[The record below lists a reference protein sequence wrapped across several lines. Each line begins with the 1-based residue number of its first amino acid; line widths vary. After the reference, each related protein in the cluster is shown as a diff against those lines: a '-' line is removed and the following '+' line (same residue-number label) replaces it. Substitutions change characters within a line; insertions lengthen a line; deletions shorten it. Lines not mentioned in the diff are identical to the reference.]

1 MQETYEFGPFRVDP
15 RRRTLERDGT
25 PIALSGKAFE
35 ILVALLERRG
45 EILDKDTL
53 MKIVWPDTVVEENN
67 LTVNIS
73 WLRKALGETPQAAQ
87 YILTIPGRG
96 YRFIGEIKS
105 AESPEAFEPRQSKS
119 FGLIYAAVAG
129 LTVVIALGA
138 FFWYRHRSAAGI
150 SSAGSSIAVLPFRV
164 LGTDPVNAY
173 LGPGLTD
180 ALITRLANLRGLTV
194 RPMSSVSRLADKDP
208 FAAGRDAGVEIVLDG
223 KVQRLEGRVRVTV
236 QMLRVADGASLWAD
250 QFDEDLTN
258 LFTLEDSISTRVAAS
273 LAQNLPALE
282 TNRTTRNGEAYAN
295 YLRGRY
301 WASRYTEE
309 GFRKSME
316 FLQSAIAA
324 DPGYALAY
332 SGLADCYYDASNM
345 LLPPRE
351 AMVKAKA
358 AANRAA
364 ELDPTLAE
372 AHISLGIVASKFDW
386 DWKAAEREFQTALK
400 LNPKLATAHMWF
412 GLYRA
417 GLGDSQVAISELRV
431 AQELDPLSSD
441 ISSYLATTLYW
452 SRKNDAA
459 LQQARKTI
467 EYDPNYF
474 PARITLAWIL
484 NALDKPVDAV
494 AACRKARELADTPWT
509 LAALARAQALA
520 GQSEEARQ
528 ALDSLRKLSA
538 ERFVSG
544 YDIATIHAALGQ
556 RDEAFSWLE
565 NAMTQRAEWLGYLKV
580 DPQLDDLHSD
590 SRFRDLLR
598 RLGL

>member
-1 MQETYEFGPFRVDP
+1 
-15 RRRTLERDGT
+15 LERDGA
-25 PIALSGKAFE
+25 PVPLSGKAFE

-53 MKIVWPDTVVEENN
+53 MKVVWPDTVVEENN

-87 YILTIPGRG
+87 YILTVPGRG
-96 YRFIGEIKS
+96 YRFIGEMTS
-105 AESPEAFEPRQSKS
+105 TESPAALETRPSKS
-119 FGLIYAAVAG
+119 FGWIYAAVVG
-129 LTVVIALGA
+129 LAVVIALGA
-138 FFWYRHRSAAGI
+138 FFWYRHVHAGGI
-150 SSAGSSIAVLPFRV
+150 LAGGSSIAVLPFRV
-164 LGTDPVNAY
+164 LGTDPANAY

-223 KVQRLEGRVRVTV
+223 KVQRLESRVRVNV

-273 LAQNLPALE
+273 LAQNLPTPQ

-309 GFRKSME
+309 GYRKSME

-386 DWKAAEREFQTALK
+386 DWAAAEREFQTALR

-417 GLGDSQVAISELRV
+417 GLGDSQVAIAELRSG
-431 AQELDPLSSD
+431 QELDPLSTD
-441 ISSYLATTLYW
+441 ISSYLATVFYW

-459 LQQARKTI
+459 LKQARRTL

-474 PARITLAWIL
+474 PAHITLAWIL
-484 NALDKPVDAV
+484 NAMNKPMEAV

-520 GQSEEARQ
+520 GQREEARQ
-528 ALDSLRKLSA
+528 ALATLQKLSG

-544 YDIATIHAALGQ
+544 YDIATIYAALGQ
-556 RDEAFSWLE
+556 KDQAFSWLE
-565 NAMTQRAEWLGYLKV
+565 NAFSQRAEWLGYLKV

-590 SRFRDLLR
+590 PRFRDLLR